1 MKLKVFTKD
10 GASSEEKEFNTM
22 RTFTDDKGLA
32 SLHQVLKAYMANQ
45 RQGNACAKDRGDV
58 SGTSKKPYRQK
69 GTGMARHG
77 SKRSP
82 IWTKGGVVFGP
93 KPRDYSQ
100 KINRR
105 MRQLAFQRALF
116 NCAQEGSLM
125 LIEQI
130 TVQQPKTKH
139 FDQLLSKIHPEGKV
153 LVVDL
158 GFEDNAVLSARNLD
172 RVFMVD
178 ANSINAWDLVRY
190 SKVLMSEQG
199 FQRVLER
206 SHHA

>member
-10 GASSEEKEFNTM
+10 GASSQEKEFNTLRM
-22 RTFTDDKGLA
+22 FTDDKGLTT
-32 SLHQVLKAYMANQ
+32 LHQVLKAYMANL
-45 RQGNACAKDRGDV
+45 RQGNACAKDRGEV
-58 SGTSKKPYRQK
+58 KGTSKKPYRQK

-82 IWTKGGVVFGP
+82 IWRTGGVVFGP

-116 NCAQEGSLM
+116 DCAQEGDLS

-130 TVQQPKTKH
+130 TMEQPKTKL
-139 FDQLLSKIHPEGKV
+139 FNQLLEKIHPEGKV

-158 GFEDNAVLSARNLD
+158 GFEDNTVLSARNME
-172 RVFMVD
+172 RVFMID
-178 ANSINAWDLVRY
+178 ANSVNAWDLVRY
-190 SKVLMSEQG
+190 DKVLMSEQG